1 MTAGLRAALPAVFL
15 LLLAGPGAGAATTI
29 DKPGV
34 IRVTDRQVDYHRV
47 DGGVRGTGAGDVEL
61 LTVRLYNPSIR
72 EKPIGHAELV
82 CTFIGRRTR
91 SCNGTYFLPR
101 GKIVVGGV
109 IGSRLIFEVAV
120 LGGTGLYDNVRGT
133 LTVTAAAQRPR
144 RNVLL
149 FRLVA

>member
-1 MTAGLRAALPAVFL
+1 MTAGLRAGLPAVLL

-34 IRVTDRQVDYHRV
+34 IRITDRQVDYRRV
-47 DGGVRGTGAGDVEL
+47 DSGVRGYGPGDVEL
-61 LTVRLYNPSIR
+61 LSVRLYNPSIR
-72 EKPIGHAELV
+72 ARPIGHAELV
-82 CTFIGRRTR
+82 CTFIDKRTR

-120 LGGTGLYDNVRGT
+120 LGGTGLYDNARGT
-133 LTVTAAAQRPR
+133 LTVTATAQEPR
-144 RNVLL
+144 RNILL

>member
-1 MTAGLRAALPAVFL
+1 MTAGLRAGVPIALL
-15 LLLAGPGAGAATTI
+15 LLLAGPGAGASTSIAG
-29 DKPGV
+29 PGV
-34 IRVTDRQVDYHRV
+34 IRITDRQVDYSRV
-47 DGGVRGTGAGDVEL
+47 NNGRRSSAGDVEL

-72 EKPIGHAELV
+72 AKAIGHGELV
-82 CTFIGRRTR
+82 CTFVAKRTR
-91 SCNGTYFLPR
+91 SCNGTYFLPK

-133 LTVTAAAQRPR
+133 LTVTATGTKPR
-144 RNVLL
+144 RNILL